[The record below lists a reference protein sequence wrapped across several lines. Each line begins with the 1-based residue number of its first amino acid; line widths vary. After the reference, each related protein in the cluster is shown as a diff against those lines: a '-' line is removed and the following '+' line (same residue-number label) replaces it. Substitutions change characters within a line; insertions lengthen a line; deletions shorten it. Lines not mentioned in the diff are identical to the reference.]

1 MGTVHNLQ
9 VANGAAGG
17 EQRHAQRLRV
27 LMRATL
33 RVRGAEPTYP
43 ITIKDIS
50 STGARV
56 ATNLSYFVGT
66 QVEIDLPNI
75 GWVSGQ
81 VVRHENENTV
91 GIRFNAII
99 DPSQTQ
105 AHVTGTYSRAPSGA
119 SPPIRCI

>member
-1 MGTVHNLQ
+1 MGTVHELQ
-9 VANGAAGG
+9 VANAAFGG

-33 RVRGAEPTYP
+33 RVRGTDTTHA
-43 ITIKDIS
+43 IIIKDIS
-50 STGARV
+50 STGAKV
-56 ATNLSYFVGT
+56 ATGLSYFVGT
-66 QVEIDLPNI
+66 HVEIDLPNL

-81 VVRHENENTV
+81 IVRHENGNTI

-105 AHVTGTYSRAPSGA
+105 VHVTGTYARTPSAA
-119 SPPIRCI
+119 SPPTRCL